1 MLNGN
6 ETIKLPYLIP
16 DSRTA
21 YNISLLRIIFSLKF
35 QYIVFF
41 KFSDFF
47 FPMSGFELYD
57 MIFLS
62 RLSMSSVFLTISS
75 IDAEFHNDETTLNF

>member
-47 FPMSGFELYD
+47 FP
-57 MIFLS
+57 
-62 RLSMSSVFLTISS
+62 
-75 IDAEFHNDETTLNF
+75 